1 MNANT
6 LRQDALTAGFEQ
18 YETSWN
24 RTQTNQIRRNEVTI
38 WWANLSE
45 PQLRLSAQ
53 SHLLSPDERHRAGR
67 MLSATARDRWVAGR
81 ASLRSILAGY
91 LGLRAVAIPITYAA
105 LGKPELGSL
114 SPVRFNLSHSAE
126 LAAFAIAWRKQVG
139 IDVQRLR
146 DDDLMNDLAPWTFTE
161 NDYHAWLTLPIFQRR
176 VSFLRTWVR
185 KEAYLKGRG
194 VGLAYPLRDLTIVKS
209 ATAGAIEIVD
219 KHAGDAA
226 QNWRV
231 FDLDAPHPGYV
242 AALAIDGEVSS
253 LVQRGWPDGSV
264 HTIWRPT

>member
-1 MNANT
+1 MYANAPP
-6 LRQDALTAGFEQ
+6 QDRPSPELEQ
-18 YETSWN
+18 HESRWDRTTSHE
-24 RTQTNQIRRNEVTI
+24 IRRNEVTV

-45 PQLRLSAQ
+45 ARLRLGPQ
-53 SHLLSPDERHRAGR
+53 SHLLSPDERRRAAT
-67 MLSATARDRWVAGR
+67 MLNGNTRDRWIAGR

-91 LGLRAVAIPITYAA
+91 LGLHAVAIPITYAA

-146 DDDLMNDLAPWTFTE
+146 DDDLMHDLAPWTFAE
-161 NDYHAWLTLPIFQRR
+161 DDYNTWLTLPTLQRR

-194 VGLAYPLRDLTIVKS
+194 VGLAYPLRDLTIVTS
-209 ATAGAIEIVD
+209 TTAGAVEIVD

-264 HTIWRPT
+264 HTIWRPA